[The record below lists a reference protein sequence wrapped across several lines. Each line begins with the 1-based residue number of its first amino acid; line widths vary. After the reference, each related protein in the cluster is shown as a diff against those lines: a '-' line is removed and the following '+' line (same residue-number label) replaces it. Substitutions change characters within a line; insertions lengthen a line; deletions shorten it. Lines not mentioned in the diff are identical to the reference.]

1 MNKLA
6 ASIVSALVLGA
17 PLLAQA
23 QSDYVET
30 TSSGSRTADLF
41 DNRWYIT
48 PFGSYT
54 FADGDRNAGDGW
66 GGGLAVGKPVNEW
79 MNLELR
85 AMYSQLNGDGNSDI
99 YFGKDAITVDGGNI
113 TVDERKIRYNDVGD
127 FEILDIGID
136 AQWFF
141 RRHGFQP
148 FLLAGF
154 GATYSDFSCDSGT
167 RRIRGP
173 GIPSGTKVY
182 LPTCSSEGSGWNF
195 MANAGAGFLV
205 PITDNLLFR
214 MDGRYRWDSNEGNL
228 GGGNSDYGD
237 WIVSAGIQIP
247 LGRRAAAPV
256 TRTYSLSA
264 DALFDFDESTLR
276 PEGRASVVKL
286 SRDLDEVTYDSVD
299 VTGHTDPLGSD
310 MYNQGL
316 SERRAMT
323 VSDELSDNGVP
334 PDRISARGMGETDL
348 KVTPEECAAAGARS
362 KAALIE
368 CYQPNRR
375 VDVSVYGV
383 QPK

>member
-1 MNKLA
+1 MKTIA
-6 ASIVSALVLGA
+6 TSIVSALVLST

-30 TSSGSRTADLF
+30 SSYGSGTADLF
-41 DNRWYIT
+41 DNRWYIA

-54 FADGDRNAGDGW
+54 FADGDRNSDDGW
-66 GGGLAVGKPVNEW
+66 GGGLSVGKPINEW
-79 MNLELR
+79 LNLEFR
-85 AMYSQLNGDGNSDI
+85 VMYSRLGGDGNSDI
-99 YFGKDAITVDGGNI
+99 YFGKDAITVDGGNVEI
-113 TVDERKIRYNDVGD
+113 DERQIRYKEVGD
-127 FEILDIGID
+127 YNIWDIGID

-141 RRHGFQP
+141 RRQGFQP
-148 FLLAGF
+148 FLLAGIGTTYDDYSCN
-154 GATYSDFSCDSGT
+154 GAYT
-167 RRIRGP
+167 RIRGANV
-173 GIPSGTKVY
+173 PSSAEIYVPNY
-182 LPTCSSEGSGWNF
+182 CNEGSDWSF

-214 MDGRYRWDSNEGNL
+214 MDGRYRWDSNEGSF
-228 GGGNSDYGD
+228 GGGSDYGD